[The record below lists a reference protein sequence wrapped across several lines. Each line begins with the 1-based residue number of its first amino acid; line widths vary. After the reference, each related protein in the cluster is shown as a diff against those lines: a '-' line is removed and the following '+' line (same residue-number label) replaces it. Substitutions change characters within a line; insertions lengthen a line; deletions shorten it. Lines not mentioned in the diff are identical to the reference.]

1 MNAATPMP
9 HPTEGIR
16 SPTGGSWRRRRIF
29 RSWHGC
35 CILLLAGGCFDFRP
49 LPTIKKNEAPVF
61 IDQNPPSGTPLILKD
76 RSVQVF
82 VIARD
87 PEGEGVSFQW
97 SRSDG
102 TLIGDAQQVTP
113 ETSLVELDPEP
124 SLSGQTLRCTIYDGA
139 DVPASVILTW
149 PLEVP

>member
-1 MNAATPMP
+1 MM
-9 HPTEGIR
+9 
-16 SPTGGSWRRRRIF
+16 
-29 RSWHGC
+29 C
-35 CILLLAGGCFDFRP
+35 LASGCFDFRP
-49 LPTIKKNEAPVF
+49 LPHIRKNEAPVI

-87 PEGEGVSFQW
+87 PEGEGLSFQW

-102 TLIGDAQQVTP
+102 TLIGNAQQVTP
-113 ETSLVELDPEP
+113 ETSLVELIPDAA
-124 SLSGQTLRCTIYDGA
+124 LTGQTLRCTIYDGA
-139 DVPASVILTW
+139 DVPASVVLTW